1 MASTEHIPTP
11 AFVIPSVDISSFLLD
26 ASSPA
31 AETVVSEIRIACMTS
46 GFFQITGHGISP
58 TLQDTVIAAAKVFF
72 SLPHEE
78 KTKFAGSVGRGYE
91 VIGAQALDPSTKP
104 DLKEV
109 SCISTRHPVSSS
121 TIDEK

>member
-1 MASTEHIPTP
+1 
-11 AFVIPSVDISSFLLD
+11 
-26 ASSPA
+26 
-31 AETVVSEIRIACMTS
+31 MTS

-58 TLQDTVIAAAKVFF
+58 TLQDTVIAAAKAFF

-109 SCISTRHPVSSS
+109 SRVSKSRPLPTSTA
-121 TIDEK
+121 DEKSTTRDTLSAGKIPAGSSRIDNLSIPTFGLRQ